1 MKCSNCGTE
10 NTDDSRFC
18 EQCGTKLEIII
29 KCRKCGKENP
39 DGAKFCLGCGNKLE
53 DQISDEKEDSKDS
66 KDQED
71 AKSEVSEDKDQ
82 NKNKESTS
90 EVLKSVKNKKTDDK
104 NNSKSKSSSSKK
116 LGDNEEFCSNC
127 GEKVPK
133 DSARCIFCGEWLQ
146 KPANKLV
153 DEKFIIYSVVLS
165 FILMLTSV
173 YAMYTISTVIQG
185 YNIFVFSILM
195 FLAAIIGVYF
205 LNEHIYVSIAS
216 LIVFIILDV
225 IFMIMMGFLGPIT
238 YKTGVLFLLFFLIA
252 LSINYAQENE
262 KNGLFAM
269 MILAVISLIFA
280 ISTKDYV
287 EVIILLILI
296 IYGFMTIRNEN
307 IF

>member
-29 KCRKCGKENP
+29 KCPKCGKENP

-173 YAMYTISTVIQG
+173 YAMYIISTVVQG
-185 YNIFVFSILM
+185 FNIFAFSILM
-195 FLAAIIGVYF
+195 LLAAIIGVYF
-205 LNEHIYVSIAS
+205 VNEHIYVSIGS
-216 LIVFIILDV
+216 LIVFLILDM
-225 IFMIMMGFLGPIT
+225 IFMYMMGFLGPIT
-238 YKTGVLFLLFFLIA
+238 YKTGFLFLLFFLIA

-262 KNGLFAM
+262 KNGLIAM
-269 MILAVISLIFA
+269 MILSIVSLIFA

-287 EVIILLILI
+287 EIIILLILI
-296 IYGFMTIRNEN
+296 IYGFMTMRNEN